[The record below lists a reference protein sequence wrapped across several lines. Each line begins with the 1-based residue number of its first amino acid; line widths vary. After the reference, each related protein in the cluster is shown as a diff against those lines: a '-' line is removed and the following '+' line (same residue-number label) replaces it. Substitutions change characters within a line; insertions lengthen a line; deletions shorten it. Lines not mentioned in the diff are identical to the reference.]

1 MGSGLYAH
9 VVDVLGQA
17 IVDGT
22 MPTGQV
28 VYADQLCEQLGVSRS
43 VVREGMRALS
53 SMGLIEARPQVGTRV
68 LPSNRWDL
76 LNPQVVTWRAQ
87 SSDNDDQMRELLEFR
102 HGIEPTAAALAAERI
117 SDADGNSLVAAAEGM
132 KAAMASGDR
141 HGFFSAD
148 AVFHRLLLQGSGN
161 AVIAQFADTVQAAL
175 HSRSRDARP
184 ESTELN
190 EISLKRH
197 IDLAHA
203 VRAHDQA
210 EAERFA
216 RLIIE
221 ETLREYISRS

>member
-1 MGSGLYAH
+1 MGTGLYAH
-9 VVDVLGQA
+9 VVDILGQA

-43 VVREGMRALS
+43 VVREGLRALS

-68 LPSNRWDL
+68 LPADRWDL
-76 LNPQVVTWRAQ
+76 LNPQVVTWRAE
-87 SSDNDDQMRELLEFR
+87 SSSNDHQMRELLEFR

-117 SDADGNSLVAAAEGM
+117 SDADAESLVASGDAM
-132 KAAMASGDR
+132 KAAMEAGDR
-141 HGFFSAD
+141 HAFFSAD
-148 AVFHRLLLQGSGN
+148 ADFHRLLLQGSGN

-175 HSRSRDARP
+175 HTRTRDARP

-190 EISLKRH
+190 AISLQRH
-197 IDLAHA
+197 LDLAHA
-203 VRAHDQA
+203 VRDNDRAAA
-210 EAERFA
+210 EKFA

-221 ETLREYISRS
+221 ETLREYASH